1 MNFLFSEKAGY
12 PALKI
17 YIDQGHNPENPNS
30 GAEGNGFREQDLVY
44 EIGQQTAARL
54 RGMGFD
60 VRLSRPTPSTQLGT
74 SVSSSLAA
82 RVNDANNWGADYFI
96 SLHANSSEIPSA
108 SGTEAFVYRRDSAA
122 EDLADDL
129 VLRITEATGLEDR
142 GVFAR
147 PGLYVL
153 RKTRMPAVL
162 VELGFITNRRDA
174 ELMAYSPG
182 LFAAGIANGLMTY
195 LRSI

>member
-1 MNFLFSEKAGY
+1 M
-12 PALKI
+12 KI

-30 GAEGNGFREQDLVY
+30 GAEGNGYREQDLVY

-60 VRLSRPTPSTQLGT
+60 VRLSRPTAQTQLGT
-74 SVSSSLAA
+74 SVATSLAA
-82 RVNDANNWGADYFI
+82 
-96 SLHANSSEIPSA
+96 
-108 SGTEAFVYRRDSAA
+108 
-122 EDLADDL
+122 
-129 VLRITEATGLEDR
+129 LRITEATGLEDR

>member
-1 MNFLFSEKAGY
+1 M
-12 PALKI
+12 KI
-17 YIDQGHNPENPNS
+17 YIDQGHNPDNPNS
-30 GAEGNGFREQDLVY
+30 GAEGNGYREQDLVY

-60 VRLSRPTPSTQLGT
+60 VRLSRPTPAIQLGT

-82 RVNDANNWGADYFI
+82 RVNDANNWGADYFL
-96 SLHANSSEIPSA
+96 SLHANSSEISSA
-108 SGTEAFVYRRDSAA
+108 SGTEAFVYRRNSAA

-129 VLRITEATGLEDR
+129 VLRITEATGLADR

-182 LFAAGIANGLMTY
+182 LFAAGIANGFLTY
-195 LRSI
+195 LQSV